1 VRFLSRG
8 TPPIPRGSGAT
19 VLAVAL
25 ALGSVGCTDQ
35 SDGGSKA
42 APTTV
47 STGSALSPT
56 SAAPDTG
63 PVTEADVAEVD
74 QVLHRLDNE
83 LDRLDSDM
91 ATGEGDTQ
99 QVRLEA
105 AKSVATAA
113 ITRRVLA
120 LRDLITAAKA
130 ATRLS
135 EADRSALT
143 NQLQEQ
149 INGLT
154 TLNAKIQGD
163 GDPAT
168 VRADASRIVTDYRV
182 YVLTIPKARGVV
194 AADIELNAAERLIK
208 LADRLAITIDQAGAK
223 GNDTAKAQ
231 TDLTALRTRL
241 TAVTG
246 TVAPLPAP
254 LLALQPAGYPGNH
267 SALEQGRA
275 TLRAGRAGLADAASL
290 ARQMIADL
298 K

>member
-1 VRFLSRG
+1 MTFS
-8 TPPIPRGSGAT
+8 AAA
-19 VLAVAL
+19 LAVAL
-25 ALGSVGCTDQ
+25 ALGSTACTDT
-35 SDGGSKA
+35 SDGGSEA
-42 APTTV
+42 APTSV
-47 STGSALSPT
+47 STGAALSPT
-56 SAAPDTG
+56 SVAPDTG

-91 ATGEGDTQ
+91 ATGEGETQ
-99 QVRLEA
+99 QVHLEA

-120 LRDLITAAKA
+120 VRDLITAVKA
-130 ATRLS
+130 ATRLN
-135 EADRSALT
+135 EADRSALA

-163 GDPAT
+163 SDPAT
-168 VRADASRIVTDYRV
+168 VRADASRVVTDYRV

-194 AADIELNAAERLIK
+194 ATDIELNAADRLTK
-208 LADRLAITIDQAGAK
+208 LADRLAITVDQAGAK
-223 GNDTAKAQ
+223 GKDTAKAQ
-231 TDLTALRTRL
+231 ADLTALRTRL

-246 TVAPLPAP
+246 TVAPLPAA

-267 SALEQGRA
+267 TALEQGRA

-290 ARQMIADL
+290 VRQVIADL